1 MQEST
6 TLDVSRE
13 TFNLLHNLGV
23 PREAYVAGH
32 CTVYSPISG
41 SPIGQVPCTTRPDS
55 TTAIGRAHD
64 ASYQWQTER
73 GPRRGHLAQLIGDEL
88 QKVRPSLQ
96 RLMMLELGRT
106 PEQSATDVQEM
117 IVVCGFAARIARQ
130 PRRPD
135 SCTSTV
141 QGANVFPHAIGC
153 GCCVAS
159 VGTLSA
165 AILALA
171 RGAAVVWTPSDKAPL
186 TALAIHAA
194 IRRAIANFGT
204 APDGLMELL
213 LASRALADL
222 LHPTG
227 VCAYCGGEQFLQ
239 RTRKAARA
247 DGATHREARLGRVAT
262 ALDRKMM

>member
-6 TLDVSRE
+6 TLEVSRE
-13 TFNLLHNLGV
+13 TFKLLHNLGV
-23 PREAYVAGH
+23 PREAYAAGH

-41 SPIGQVPCTTRPDS
+41 VPIGQIPCTTWPDT
-55 TTAIGRAHD
+55 TTAIGRAHE
-64 ASYQWQTER
+64 ASYHWQTER
-73 GPRRGHLAQLIGDEL
+73 GPRRGHLAQVIGDEL

-96 RLMMLELGRT
+96 RLIMLELGRT

-117 IVVCGFAARIARQ
+117 IVVCGFAARVARQ
-130 PRRPD
+130 PRRCAD
-135 SCTSTV
+135 ASTTP
-141 QGANVFPHAIGC
+141 GEAASFPHAIGC

-159 VGTLSA
+159 VGSLSA

-171 RGAAVVWTPSDKAPL
+171 RGAAVVWTPTDKAPL

-194 IRRAIANFGT
+194 VRRAIANFGT
-204 APDGLMELL
+204 APNGLMELL

-227 VCAYCGGEQFLQ
+227 VCTYCGGEQVLQ
-239 RTRKAARA
+239 RTPKTARA
-247 DGATHREARLGRVAT
+247 ASAGHREERLGRVAT
-262 ALDRKMM
+262 ALNRKLM

>member
-6 TLDVSRE
+6 AFDVSRE
-13 TFNLLHNLGV
+13 TFTLLNNLGV
-23 PREAYVAGH
+23 PREAYAAGR

-41 SPIGQVPCTTRPDS
+41 VPIGRVPCSTPPDTTS
-55 TTAIGRAHD
+55 AIGRAHE
-64 ASYQWQTER
+64 ASYRWQTER
-73 GPRRGHLAQLIGDEL
+73 GPRRGHLASLIGEEL
-88 QKVRPSLQ
+88 EKVRPSLQ

-117 IVVCGFAARIARQ
+117 IVVCGFAARVARQ
-130 PRRPD
+130 PNQPTQPNQPLQ
-135 SCTSTV
+135 S
-141 QGANVFPHAIGC
+141 QGGEPFPHAIGC

-159 VGTLSA
+159 VGSLSA

-171 RGAAVVWTPSDKAPL
+171 RGAAVLWTPSDKAPL

-194 IRRAIANFGT
+194 VRRAIANFGT
-204 APDGLMELL
+204 APEGLVELL

-227 VCAYCGGEQFLQ
+227 ICGYCGGEQALQ
-239 RTRKAARA
+239 AGSRARRAA
-247 DGATHREARLGRVAT
+247 HREGRLARVAT
-262 ALDRKMM
+262 ALDRRTT